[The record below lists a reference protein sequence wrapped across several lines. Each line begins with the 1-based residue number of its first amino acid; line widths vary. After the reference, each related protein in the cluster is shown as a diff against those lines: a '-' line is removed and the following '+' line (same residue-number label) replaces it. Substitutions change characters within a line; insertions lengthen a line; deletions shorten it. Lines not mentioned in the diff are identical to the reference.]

1 MTKISRRRLLGGI
14 AATSLPV
21 TLPVAAEGLD
31 DLQIVQM
38 LIDAHK
44 AAVGSFENDF
54 PDEIWPDDEA
64 ADALAVKL
72 SHEKD
77 EAAEALCF
85 YRPTSLEGVHAK
97 AEYMF
102 GCADFV
108 DQEANDD
115 WTRSELI
122 SAFLPAGKD
131 VTPWAESEE
140 GRKELD
146 SRRPLD
152 STHTVPTRQK
162 PKHIT

>member
-64 ADALAVKL
+64 ADALAF
-72 SHEKD
+72 S
-77 EAAEALCF
+77 
-85 YRPTSLEGVHAK
+85 
-97 AEYMF
+97 
-102 GCADFV
+102 
-108 DQEANDD
+108 
-115 WTRSELI
+115 
-122 SAFLPAGKD
+122 
-131 VTPWAESEE
+131 
-140 GRKELD
+140 
-146 SRRPLD
+146 
-152 STHTVPTRQK
+152 
-162 PKHIT
+162 